1 MNLIKFNKPAR
12 RNSFGYV
19 LDDFF
24 NRSLSE
30 FANNNFSISSPA
42 TNIIENENSFIVEL
56 AAPGLK
62 KEDFEIKVEKDILS
76 ISASTS
82 NENKEVDEQTN
93 YSKRE
98 FNYSAF
104 SKSFHLPETID
115 AENISANY
123 ENGVLKLQLN
133 VKEEAKVKEPKRIE
147 IK

>member
-1 MNLIKFNKPAR
+1 MNLIKFNKPTR

-19 LDDFF
+19 LDDIF

-30 FANNNFSISSPA
+30 FSNNNLSMNMPA
-42 TNIIENENSFIVEL
+42 TNIIQNEDSFIVEL
-56 AAPGLK
+56 AAPGLN

-82 NENKEVDEQTN
+82 NENSEVNEKTN

-98 FNYSAF
+98 FNYSSF
-104 SKSFHLPETID
+104 SKTFHLPETID
-115 AENISANY
+115 SDNISANY
-123 ENGVLKLQLN
+123 ENGVLKLNLN
-133 VKEEAKVKEPKRIE
+133 VKEEAKDKEAKKIV